1 MPRRDDLQRIMIL
14 GSGPIR
20 IGQAAEFDFSGSQAC
35 RALRDIGY
43 EVILVNSNPATI
55 QNDPTMADRI
65 YIEPLLPDVVRR
77 IIEIEKPDALLAGM
91 GGQTALNIASALAHD
106 GSLDELGVEL
116 IGCDLRAIDEA
127 EDRDRFKRVCEEI
140 GLPVPRAFACDSI
153 DSALEAAEKIGEF
166 PVLIRPAF
174 TLGGLGGGTA
184 WNRGELVEIASQGIL
199 HSRIDQ
205 VLIEESILGWQ
216 EHEYEVM
223 RDAADNAII
232 VCTMENID
240 PMGVHTGESVVVAP
254 QQTLSDRDHQMLRNA
269 ALRLIRRLDIKGG
282 CNVQFAFDQTNGD
295 YRVIEVNPRV
305 SRSSALASKA
315 TGYPI
320 ARMAA
325 LIAVG
330 FTLDELPNPITG
342 EGTTA
347 AFEPTLDYCVV
358 KIPRW
363 PFDKFRTA
371 DRTLGTSMKS
381 TGEVMAI
388 GRCFEEAFLKAVAS
402 LEVDQPHPRPLTLA
416 DASDGEGQSKR
427 ASEPLPDSVLEEWL
441 RIPTDRRMMAI
452 IEAFRRG
459 WDIERVRELTGGVT
473 RWFLYGFQRLA
484 EIEAE
489 VVSAGAGGLAVVGG
503 GLGAGAATSL
513 GEDRVSGNRTDE
525 GEPNADVAVVP
536 SGIDEASLRR
546 WKGIGMS
553 DTHIA
558 DALAGFPAAGFGSLR
573 GAKSALAVM
582 ERRHLLK
589 LHPIYRMVDSC
600 AAEFAAVTP
609 YYYST
614 YEGGSTP
621 AGIDKVL
628 KKRKVAT
635 DGTQMRRIVVIGSGP
650 IRIGQGIEFDY
661 GCVHAVMAIRDAGHE
676 AIILNNNPET
686 VSTDFDT
693 SDRLYFDPLTLEC
706 TSEVLLR
713 EGADEILLQFG
724 GQTAIN
730 LALPLAER
738 LPHLKTLGL
747 NIELAGTSPDAVD
760 EASDRERFEAF
771 AKRIGVRM
779 PYGITAKTPDEV
791 RAAVE
796 SIGFPVLIRPSYVLG
811 GRGMEILADHPQ
823 LDAYMA
829 EAYIAADR
837 PLLVDQYLGG
847 AVELDVDAVCDGS
860 NVLVGAVM
868 EHLEEA
874 GIHSG
879 DSTCFI
885 PTQNISDEVMETILE
900 WTTKIGVELGIKGCF
915 NIQFAILNE
924 ETFVLEVNPRG
935 SRTFPFVAKSTG
947 IPLAR
952 IAAQLA
958 IGATLDEVE
967 IPVVKTDLVCVK
979 APVFPF
985 LKLRGLDPAPGPE
998 MKSTG
1003 EVMGS
1008 HENAAAAY
1016 LKARMATEIPVPTS
1030 GGVYLTVKEADKNDL
1045 IPVAKNLYDLG
1056 FRLFATPGTANVLR
1070 ESGGIKVDTAY
1081 RIAEHRSPDALDLM
1095 RRGEINLVINTP
1107 SKSGGAV
1114 LDGNMMRRLAVELNI
1129 PFVTTMNGARMEVEA
1144 IAVAKEGVPE
1154 PRILAG
1160 T

>member
-1 MPRRDDLQRIMIL
+1 MPRRKDIQRIMIL
-14 GSGPIR
+14 GSGPIK

-35 RALRDIGY
+35 RALRADGY

-55 QNDPTMADRI
+55 QNDPEMADQI

-77 IIEIEKPDALLAGM
+77 ILEIEKPDALLAGM
-91 GGQTALNIASALAHD
+91 GGQTALNLASTLAHD
-106 GSLDELGVEL
+106 GSLAKLGVEL
-116 IGCDLRAIDEA
+116 IGCNLVSIDEA
-127 EDRDRFKRVCEEI
+127 EDRDLFNQVCQEI
-140 GLPVPRAFACDSI
+140 NLPICEAHACNSI
-153 DSALEAAEKIGEF
+153 NEVLEAADKIGKY
-166 PVLIRPAF
+166 PLLVRPAF

-184 WNRGELVEIASQGIL
+184 WSRGQLVEIASQGIL
-199 HSRIDQ
+199 HSQIGQ

-223 RDAADNAII
+223 RDASDNCII

-240 PMGVHTGESVVVAP
+240 PMGIHTGESVVVAP
-254 QQTLSDRDHQMLRNA
+254 QQTLSDRDHQMLRDA

-282 CNVQFAFDQTNGD
+282 CNVQFAFNQDTGD

-330 FTLDELPNPITG
+330 YTLDELPNPITG

-388 GRCFEEAFLKAVAS
+388 GRSFQEAFLKAWAS
-402 LEVDQPHPRPLTLA
+402 LEYGPPHPRPLSMA
-416 DASDGEGQSKR
+416 DISEGEGMGDR
-427 ASEPLPDSVLEEWL
+427 ASEPLPDETLEEWL
-441 RIPTDRRMMAI
+441 RVATDRRMGALY
-452 IEAFRRG
+452 EPFRRG
-459 WDIERVRELTGGVT
+459 WSIDRVEGITSIT
-473 RWFLYGFQRLA
+473 RWFLHKFERMALVD
-484 EIEAE
+484 AE
-489 VVSAGAGGLAVVGG
+489 VVEARNSGKADSITHEMMRHWKSNGL
-503 GLGAGAATSL
+503 
-513 GEDRVSGNRTDE
+513 TD
-525 GEPNADVAVVP
+525 A
-536 SGIDEASLRR
+536 
-546 WKGIGMS
+546 
-553 DTHIA
+553 HIA
-558 DALAGFPAAGFGSLR
+558 DAMAGYPTTGWRIKDSGLTEFD
-573 GAKSALAVM
+573 VM
-582 ERRHLLK
+582 SRRHELNI
-589 LHPIYRMVDSC
+589 HPVYRMVDSC

-614 YEGGSTP
+614 YELNCED
-621 AGIDKVL
+621 GIDRVL
-628 KKRKVAT
+628 QERKYSAE
-635 DGTQMRRIVVIGSGP
+635 GEEARKLVVIGSGP

-661 GCVHAVMAIRDAGHE
+661 GAVHAVQAIREVGHE
-676 AIILNNNPET
+676 AILINNNPET

-693 SDRLYFDPLTLEC
+693 SDRLYFDPLTLE
-706 TSEVLLR
+706 SVAEILLR
-713 EGADEILLQFG
+713 EGADGILLQFG

-730 LALPLAER
+730 LALPLDGR
-738 LPHLKTLGL
+738 LEHLSGLGL
-747 NIELAGTSPDAVD
+747 NLKLEGTSPDAVD

-771 AKRIGVRM
+771 AKRAQLKM
-779 PYGITAKTPDEV
+779 PHGLTGSTPEEV
-791 RAAVE
+791 RAAVQE
-796 SIGFPVLIRPSYVLG
+796 IGFPVLIRPSYVLG
-811 GRGMEILADHPQ
+811 GRGMEILTNDAQ
-823 LDAYMA
+823 LDAYMS
-829 EAYIAADR
+829 EAYIAPDK
-837 PLLVDQYLGG
+837 PLLADEYLGH
-847 AVELDVDAVCDGS
+847 AIELDVDAVSDGEQ
-860 NVLVGAVM
+860 VLIGAIM

-885 PTQNISDEVMETILE
+885 PPQNVSEEILKTVE
-900 WTTKIGVELGIKGCF
+900 DWTERIGIGLNIIGCF
-915 NIQFAILNE
+915 NIQYAICENE
-924 ETFVLEVNPRG
+924 LYVLEVNPRG

-952 IAAQLA
+952 IAARVT
-958 IGATLDEVE
+958 IGAKLSNLE
-967 IPVVKTDLVCVK
+967 IPKRTTDLVCVK

-985 LKLRGLDPAPGPE
+985 IKLRGLDPAPGPE

-1008 HENAAAAY
+1008 DTDPARAY
-1016 LKARMATEIPVPTS
+1016 LKARLATELPVPTT
-1030 GGVYLTVKEADKNDL
+1030 GGVYLTVKDGDKESL
-1045 IPVAKNLYDLG
+1045 VPIAMRLSEIGFMLY
-1056 FRLFATPGTANVLR
+1056 ATTGTANALKT
-1070 ESGGIKVDTAY
+1070 GGVPVERVY
-1081 RIAEHRSPDALDLM
+1081 RIAEHHSPDALDLM
-1095 RRGEINLVINTP
+1095 RQGKINLVINTP

-1129 PFVTTMNGARMEVEA
+1129 PFVTTMSGARMEVEA
-1144 IAVAKEGVPE
+1144 ISAALVGIPE
-1154 PRILAG
+1154 PRLLQVDYLK
-1160 T
+1160 

>member
-1 MPRRDDLQRIMIL
+1 MPRREDIQRIMIL
-14 GSGPIR
+14 GSGPIK

-35 RALRDIGY
+35 RALRADGY

-55 QNDPTMADRI
+55 QNDPEMADQI

-77 IIEIEKPDALLAGM
+77 ILEIEKPDALLAGM
-91 GGQTALNIASALAHD
+91 GGQTALNLASTLSHD
-106 GSLDELGVEL
+106 GSLAKLGVEL
-116 IGCDLRAIDEA
+116 IGCNLVSIDEA
-127 EDRDRFKRVCEEI
+127 EDRDLFNQVCQEVN
-140 GLPVPRAFACDSI
+140 LPICEAHACNSI
-153 DSALEAAEKIGEF
+153 NEVLEAAEKIGQY
-166 PVLIRPAF
+166 PLLVRPAF

-184 WNRGELVEIASQGIL
+184 WSRGQLVEIASQGIL
-199 HSRIDQ
+199 HSQIGQ

-223 RDAADNAII
+223 RDASDNCII

-254 QQTLSDRDHQMLRNA
+254 QQTLSDRDHQMLRDA

-282 CNVQFAFDQTNGD
+282 CNVQFAFNQDTGD

-330 FTLDELPNPITG
+330 YTLDELPNPITG

-388 GRCFEEAFLKAVAS
+388 GRSFQEAFLKAWAS
-402 LEVDQPHPRPLTLA
+402 LEYGQPHPRPLSMA
-416 DASDGEGQSKR
+416 DTSEGEGMGDR
-427 ASEPLPDSVLEEWL
+427 ASEELPDETLEEWL
-441 RIPTDRRMMAI
+441 RVATDRRMGALY
-452 IEAFRRG
+452 EAFRRG
-459 WDIERVRELTGGVT
+459 WSIDRVEEITSIT
-473 RWFLYGFQRLA
+473 RWFLHQFERMALVD
-484 EIEAE
+484 AE
-489 VVSAGAGGLAVVGG
+489 VVEAGTNGK
-503 GLGAGAATSL
+503 
-513 GEDRVSGNRTDE
+513 
-525 GEPNADVAVVP
+525 AD
-536 SGIDEASLRR
+536 SITHEMMRR
-546 WKGIGMS
+546 WKSNGLT
-553 DTHIA
+553 DAHIA
-558 DALAGFPAAGFGSLR
+558 DAMAGYPNTGWRVKESGLTEFD
-573 GAKSALAVM
+573 VM
-582 ERRHLLK
+582 RQRHELNI
-589 LHPIYRMVDSC
+589 HPVYRMVDSC

-614 YEGGSTP
+614 YELNCED
-621 AGIDKVL
+621 GIDRVPHQ
-628 KKRKVAT
+628 RKFSA
-635 DGTQMRRIVVIGSGP
+635 DGEEARRLVVIGSGP

-661 GCVHAVMAIRDAGHE
+661 GAVHAVQAIREVGHE
-676 AIILNNNPET
+676 AILINNNPET

-693 SDRLYFDPLTLEC
+693 SDRLYFDPLTLE
-706 TSEVLLR
+706 SVAEILLR
-713 EGADEILLQFG
+713 EGADGILLQFG

-730 LALPLAER
+730 LALPLDGR
-738 LPHLKTLGL
+738 LEHLSELGL
-747 NIELAGTSPDAVD
+747 NLKLEGTSPDAVD

-771 AKRIGVRM
+771 AKRAQLKM
-779 PYGITAKTPDEV
+779 PHGLTGSTPEEV
-791 RAAVE
+791 RAAVQE
-796 SIGFPVLIRPSYVLG
+796 IGFPVLIRPSYVLG
-811 GRGMEILADHPQ
+811 GRGMEILTNDAQ
-823 LDAYMA
+823 LDAYMS
-829 EAYIAADR
+829 EAYIAPDK
-837 PLLVDQYLGG
+837 PLLADEYLGH
-847 AVELDVDAVCDGS
+847 AIELDVDAVSDGEQ
-860 NVLVGAVM
+860 VLIGAIM

-885 PTQNISDEVMETILE
+885 PPQNVSEEILQTVE
-900 WTTKIGVELGIKGCF
+900 DWTERIGIGLKIIGCF
-915 NIQFAILNE
+915 NIQFAICENE
-924 ETFVLEVNPRG
+924 LYVLEVNPRG

-952 IAAQLA
+952 IAARVT
-958 IGATLDEVE
+958 IGAKLSNLE
-967 IPVVKTDLVCVK
+967 IPERTTDLVCVK

-985 LKLRGLDPAPGPE
+985 IKLRGLDPAPGPE

-1008 HENAAAAY
+1008 DTDPARAY
-1016 LKARMATEIPVPTS
+1016 LKARLATELPVPTA
-1030 GGVYLTVKEADKNDL
+1030 GGVYLTVKDGDKESL
-1045 IPVAKNLYDLG
+1045 VPIAMRLSEMGFMLY
-1056 FRLFATPGTANVLR
+1056 ATTGTANALKTSEVPVER
-1070 ESGGIKVDTAY
+1070 VY
-1081 RIAEHRSPDALDLM
+1081 RIAEHQSPDALDLM
-1095 RRGEINLVINTP
+1095 RQGKINLVINTP

-1129 PFVTTMNGARMEVEA
+1129 PFVTTISGARMEVEA
-1144 IAVAKEGVPE
+1144 ISAALVGIPE
-1154 PRILAG
+1154 PRLLQVDYLK
-1160 T
+1160 